1 MRSAAAER
9 VALAA
14 VGGFVV
20 ISASYD
26 TGRLFVLQGAE
37 YIGLMVKFAVPA
49 ISTYGAINKA
59 PDVTLGLYQQ
69 RLRLNALLTRAIYF
83 QRSFRF
89 HSHIEPKS
97 RI

>member
-1 MRSAAAER
+1 
-9 VALAA
+9 
-14 VGGFVV
+14 
-20 ISASYD
+20 
-26 TGRLFVLQGAE
+26 
-37 YIGLMVKFAVPA
+37 MVKFAVPA

-83 QRSFRF
+83 QRSFHF
-89 HSHIEPKS
+89 HSHIEPKL